1 MVQQTYL
8 AFINGAISVNSRVIV
23 ADRTSFETHATATP
37 FNELLTELG
46 AQLIRFADR
55 PDGTISG
62 KTFDGDND
70 DLAMSFMLAVYWRV
84 CVLSSSSSL
93 NGIAGGRT

>member
-8 AFINGAISVNSRVIV
+8 AFINGAIAVNSRVVV
-23 ADRTSFETHATATP
+23 ADRTAFETHATATP
-37 FNELLTELG
+37 FRELVAELG
-46 AQLIRFADR
+46 AQLVRFADR

-70 DLAMSFMLAVYWRV
+70 DLAMSFMLAIYWRV
-84 CVLSSSSSL
+84 CVLSSSSSSRH
-93 NGIAGGRT
+93 GGSGV

>member
-8 AFINGAISVNSRVIV
+8 AFINGAIAVNTRVIV

-37 FNELLTELG
+37 FRELVTELG

-70 DLAMSFMLAVYWRV
+70 DLAMAFMLAVYWRV
-84 CVLSSSSSL
+84 CVLSSNVS
-93 NGIAGGRT
+93 AGGLTG

>member
-8 AFINGAISVNSRVIV
+8 AFINGAVAVNSRVVV
-23 ADRTSFETHATATP
+23 ADRTAFETHATATP
-37 FNELLTELG
+37 FCELNTELG

-70 DLAMSFMLAVYWRV
+70 DLAMSFMLAIYWRV
-84 CVLSSSSSL
+84 CVLSSSSTL
-93 NGIAGGRT
+93 GGGGG

>member
-1 MVQQTYL
+1 MVQKTYL
-8 AFINGAISVNSRVIV
+8 AFINGAIAINSRAVV
-23 ADRTSFETHATATP
+23 ADRTAFETHASAVP
-37 FNELLTELG
+37 FLELVNELG

-84 CVLSSSSSL
+84 CVLSSSIGAKTS
-93 NGIAGGRT
+93 A